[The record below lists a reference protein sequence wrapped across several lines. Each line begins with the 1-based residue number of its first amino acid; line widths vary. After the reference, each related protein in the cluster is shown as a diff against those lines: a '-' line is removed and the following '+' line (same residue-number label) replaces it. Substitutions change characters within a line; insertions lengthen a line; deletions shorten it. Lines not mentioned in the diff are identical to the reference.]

1 MFYQYYLLFLL
12 YKEYIKDDLELKFM
26 DYLEKKYKDK
36 QIDIKTINII
46 DERDEFFENNK
57 FENKV
62 Y

>member
-57 FENKV
+57 FDN
-62 Y
+62 

>member
-12 YKEYIKDDLELKFM
+12 YKEYIKEDLELKFM

-57 FENKV
+57 FDN
-62 Y
+62 

>member
-1 MFYQYYLLFLL
+1 MFYQYYLLLLL

-57 FENKV
+57 FDN
-62 Y
+62 

>member
-1 MFYQYYLLFLL
+1 MFYQYYLLLLL

-46 DERDEFFENNK
+46 AERDEFFENNK
-57 FENKV
+57 FEN
-62 Y
+62 

>member
-12 YKEYIKDDLELKFM
+12 YKEYIKEDLELKFM

-57 FENKV
+57 FEN
-62 Y
+62 

>member
-12 YKEYIKDDLELKFM
+12 YKEYIKEDLELKFM

-46 DERDEFFENNK
+46 AERDEFFENNK
-57 FENKV
+57 FDN
-62 Y
+62 

>member
-12 YKEYIKDDLELKFM
+12 YKEYIKEDLELKFM

-46 DERDEFFENNK
+46 AERDEFFENNK
-57 FENKV
+57 FEN
-62 Y
+62 